1 MPPAF
6 VLSQDQTLM
15 FILTTA
21 PRVSQT
27 EIQKTQAFAIT
38 QRTLTTLLI
47 ETADKPRP
55 LLRRHPA
62 SSDAAAHASL
72 PTFPQ
77 CQMANPAADGFAVAR
92 GAVCNPLLPH
102 RQPLSAPFFKY
113 PS

>member
-21 PRVSQT
+21 SRSCQT
-27 EIQKTQAFAIT
+27 EVLGTQAFAIT
-38 QRTLTTLLI
+38 QRTLTTLLV

-55 LLRRHPA
+55 LLRRHSA

-77 CQMANPAADGFAVAR
+77 CQMADPAAGSALWGFAVAR
-92 GAVCNPLLPH
+92 GAVCNPLA
-102 RQPLSAPFFKY
+102 S
-113 PS
+113 